1 MISPLKIQ
9 LKSSQK
15 PIITIVLGLCFFML
29 LLYAGVYLS
38 AFLVNMDNLFLIS
51 LISVVGGII
60 YFLAARTIFRAIFQT
75 ESIEIDHEELQVTI
89 QNGFRKT
96 VHLFRIDEIKSFGYA
111 GQIIYTQHPLEL
123 ETFDVTG
130 LGATEKQL
138 QYIIDEGNLEIE
150 TEETIL
156 RFGKYVTEWD
166 AEEAISQLQTHI
178 GKVFENKHK
187 VEDMEGTDLSGNEE
201 QAGIA

>member
-1 MISPLKIQ
+1 MTTPLKIQ

-29 LLYAGVYLS
+29 LLYAGIYLA
-38 AFLVNMDNLFLIS
+38 AFLVELRNLFLIS

-60 YFLAARTIFRAIFQT
+60 YFLAARAIFRAIFQT
-75 ESIEIDHEELQVTI
+75 ESIEIDQEALQVTI

-96 VHLFRIDEIKSFGYA
+96 VHIFKVNEIKSFGYA

-130 LGATEKQL
+130 LGATEKQM

-166 AEEAISQLQTHI
+166 AEEAISQLQAHI

-187 VEDMEGTDLSGNEE
+187 VDEVGLEENEE
-201 QAGIA
+201 